1 MFDDDENEESALP
14 QAEPAIPELEELF
27 SEKVR
32 SIDHV
37 LDYASTCA
45 LAIASG
51 GVPVKLSKELRLWG
65 ELMYTC
71 IQAQKMQDSDGDV
84 NFIGQ
89 LIQIAGT
96 PGEALMKDMV
106 PTKAI
111 EAIEAIEAA
120 EPIEVVAADLIAVNE

>member
-1 MFDDDENEESALP
+1 MFDDNENDESALP
-14 QAEPAIPELEELF
+14 QAEPAVPELEELF

-45 LAIASG
+45 LAIANG
-51 GVPVKLSKELRLWG
+51 NVPVKLSKELRLWG

-71 IQAQKMQDSDGDV
+71 IQAQKTQDSDGDV

-96 PGEALMKDMV
+96 PGEVLLKDMI

-111 EAIEAIEAA
+111 EAIEAA
-120 EPIEVVAADLIAVNE
+120 EPVEIVEADLIAVNE

>member
-1 MFDDDENEESALP
+1 M
-14 QAEPAIPELEELF
+14 
-27 SEKVR
+27 
-32 SIDHV
+32 
-37 LDYASTCA
+37 
-45 LAIASG
+45 
-51 GVPVKLSKELRLWG
+51 
-65 ELMYTC
+65 
-71 IQAQKMQDSDGDV
+71 

>member
-1 MFDDDENEESALP
+1 MFDDNENEESALP
-14 QAEPAIPELEELF
+14 QGESAVPELEELF

-45 LAIASG
+45 LAIANG
-51 GVPVKLSKELRLWG
+51 NVPVKLSKELRLWG
-65 ELMYTC
+65 ELMYSC
-71 IQAQKMQDSDGDV
+71 IQAQKTQDSDGDV

-96 PGEALMKDMV
+96 PGEVLLKDMI

-111 EAIEAIEAA
+111 EAIEASES
-120 EPIEVVAADLIAVNE
+120 IEVVEAESIAVNE